1 MNTLVAAGAGFL
13 FAVLWFDL
21 MFDVQALRVRGGEL
35 PEAVLSSI
43 AGYYRRVTTTAR
55 PMDRLIA
62 LVMLVTLAAII
73 IEIMRGDVSA
83 WVGWTSLVLAAAP
96 ITLAATRALP
106 RAVRLGAREDPV
118 DRQSAL
124 ARSVGRDHLLCLAS
138 MRLCWC
144 SRSLR
149 PEHRCPVNAP
159 LTVAR
164 RRVTRQHRVDRAA
177 LHESPSGLAFV
188 WGKFAMNPAG

>member
-1 MNTLVAAGAGFL
+1 MNALVAAGAGFL

-21 MFDVQALRVRGGEL
+21 MFDVQALRSREGEL

-43 AGYYRRVTTTAR
+43 AGYYWRVTTTAR

-62 LVMLVTLAAII
+62 LVMLVTLTAII

-83 WVGWTSLVLAAAP
+83 WVGWISLVLAAAP
-96 ITLAATRALP
+96 ITLAATRTLP
-106 RAVRLGAREDPV
+106 RAVRLGARKDTV

-138 MRLCWC
+138 I
-144 SRSLR
+144 
-149 PEHRCPVNAP
+149 
-159 LTVAR
+159 
-164 RRVTRQHRVDRAA
+164 AA
-177 LHESPSGLAFV
+177 LLVLQVA
-188 WGKFAMNPAG
+188 AT